1 MQINYNSIGIIH
13 TPYSERSG
21 TPIQPVGAKGIKG
34 TIELEEQYIEA
45 LADLDGFSHIILI
58 YHLHRSEGWKSAVT
72 PFMDTV
78 EHGVFATRAPARPNA
93 IGLSVVQLLEVRGN
107 KLLVS
112 GVDIL
117 DGTPLLDIKP
127 YVPAFDQ
134 IEAPRTGWLEKNAV
148 KATSQKAD
156 RRFQ

>member
-1 MQINYNSIGIIH
+1 MQINYNSIGVIH
-13 TPYSERSG
+13 TPYKERNG
-21 TPIQPVGAKGIKG
+21 TPIQPVGAKGIEG
-34 TIELEEQYIEA
+34 TIELDEQYIEA
-45 LADLDGFSHIILI
+45 LTDLGGFSHIILI
-58 YHLHRSEGWKSAVT
+58 YHLHRSDGWKSRVT
-72 PFMDTV
+72 PFMDNV

-93 IGLSVVQLLEVRGN
+93 IGLSVVQLHEISGN

-112 GVDIL
+112 GVDII

-134 IEAPRTGWLEKNAV
+134 IEKSRTGWLEKNAV

-156 RRFQ
+156 ERFK

>member
-1 MQINYNSIGIIH
+1 MQINYNSIGVIH
-13 TPYSERSG
+13 TPYKERNG
-21 TPIQPVGAKGIKG
+21 TPIQPVGAKGIEG
-34 TIELEEQYIEA
+34 TIELDEQYIEA
-45 LADLDGFSHIILI
+45 LTDLGGFSHIILI
-58 YHLHRSEGWKSAVT
+58 YHLHRSDGWKSLVT
-72 PFMDTV
+72 PFMDNV

-93 IGLSVVQLLEVRGN
+93 IGLSVVQLHEISGN

-112 GVDIL
+112 GVDII

-134 IEAPRTGWLEKNAV
+134 IEKSRTGWLEKNAV

-156 RRFQ
+156 ERFK